1 MGRRLILDTNVL
13 IAIERSDP
21 EVLRELSPSDELA
34 IAAVVRAELFTG
46 IELAESSS
54 LRESRMATV
63 LAALSNVT
71 ILDYTEATAN
81 HHAKL
86 LAHTKQT
93 GRPRGN
99 HDLIIAAHAA
109 ETKREVFSRDLKAR
123 FGELPGVVLAE
134 SAI

>member
-1 MGRRLILDTNVL
+1 MGRRLILDTNIL

-21 EVLRELSPSDELA
+21 IILRQLSPTDELA
-34 IAAVVRAELFTG
+34 IAAVVRAELLTG
-46 IELAESSS
+46 VELAESSE

-63 LAALSNVT
+63 FAALSDVT
-71 ILDYTEATAN
+71 ILDYTEVTAD

-86 LAHTKQT
+86 LAHTRKT

-109 ETKREVFSRDLKAR
+109 ETKREVFSRDQKAR
-123 FGELPGVVLAE
+123 FGDLPGVNLSE
-134 SAI
+134 SSI